1 MREGGRVVCDE
12 GVTYCTLC
20 WCVVLQAATAT
31 TATGVY

>member
-12 GVTYCTLC
+12 GVTLC

-31 TATGVY
+31 TAGGVY